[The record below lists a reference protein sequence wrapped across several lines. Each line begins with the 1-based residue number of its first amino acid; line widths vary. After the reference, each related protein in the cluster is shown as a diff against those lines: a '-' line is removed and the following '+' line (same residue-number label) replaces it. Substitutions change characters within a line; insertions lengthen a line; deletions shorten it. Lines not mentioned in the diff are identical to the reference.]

1 MIKKSLLFTS
11 IVSFFLIYQGAF
23 AWGAYDP
30 SPTYYTT
37 TYGYDL
43 PSVYDGY
50 TLRNDNRMS
59 GSSLYGYGN
68 YGSVCNA
75 TIERN
80 LSLGKKGEDVATVQ
94 DYLFDQD
101 FLQSQPN
108 GYFGY
113 GTQNAI
119 KLFQSRY
126 GVRAT
131 GSVGPETRSLLNN
144 LICGG
149 DTGSTNVTN
158 YNTYGSG
165 GSTISSVTE
174 IPRTIAST
182 VNTNNYNGTNFTP
195 TVTNNSNT
203 RYVNPNSVVVNSTN
217 YNTKYNNNSGNNGIN
232 YPVTVNRAP
241 TMTILIPLNKSF
253 YKEGDIIPAN
263 WVTSNMNVTHFT
275 LMLTNTSTGLE
286 KRIAAL
292 PSSVKEYSVTLTKD
306 ILDGVCAGTT
316 ACTGLN
322 SNTYRFYVIAHYKM
336 PEGELSIKAYADQIT
351 VTRPQTAAQVILTPS
366 KNPVTVGDTLKLF
379 AYVPNIPIFTQYQNL
394 YWKIRANCAP
404 GVTLVING
412 QSCGSDI
419 YVYQPNINISPDISL
434 EIKGNL
440 WGPTEV
446 VLDATA
452 LSYYGGQEL
461 GRSQTKILVNK

>member
-1 MIKKSLLFTS
+1 MTKKSLLFTGFA
-11 IVSFFLIYQGAF
+11 SFFLIYQGAF
-23 AWGAYDP
+23 AWGAYNP
-30 SPTYYTT
+30 SPTYYT
-37 TYGYDL
+37 YGGDL
-43 PSVYDGY
+43 PSIYDGY
-50 TLRNDNRMS
+50 TLTNDNRMS
-59 GSSLYGYGN
+59 GSGLYGYGSYHN
-68 YGSVCNA
+68 VCNA
-75 TIERN
+75 TVARN
-80 LSLGKKGEDVATVQ
+80 LSLGKSGEDVATVQ

-113 GTQNAI
+113 GTQNAV

-131 GSVGPETRSLLNN
+131 GTVGPETRNLINN

-149 DTGSTNVTN
+149 DNRAPSVSN
-158 YNTYGSG
+158 YNNYNNTRA
-165 GSTISSVTE
+165 TVSSVTE

-182 VNTNNYNGTNFTP
+182 VNTNNYNASNFSGFA
-195 TVTNNSNT
+195 TNNTTNAS
-203 RYVNPNSVVVNSTN
+203 YVNPNSVIVNPSN
-217 YNTKYNNNSGNNGIN
+217 YNYGGNVITVN
-232 YPVTVNRAP
+232 VNRAP
-241 TMTILIPLNKSF
+241 TVTIVVPLNKSF
-253 YKEGDIIPAN
+253 YKEGDIIPAT
-263 WVTSNMNVTHFT
+263 WVTSNMRANRFT

-292 PSSVKEYSVTLTKD
+292 PGDMRKYDVTLTKE

-322 SNTYRFYVIAHYKM
+322 SNSYRMYVIAHYQTE
-336 PEGELSIKAYADQIT
+336 EGELAIRAYADQMTIS
-351 VTRPQTAAQVILTPS
+351 RPQTVAQIALTPS
-366 KNPVTVGDTLKLF
+366 KNPVTVGDTIKLF
-379 AYVPNIPIFTQYQNL
+379 AYVPNSPVFTQYQNL
-394 YWKIRANCAP
+394 YWKIRASCAP
-404 GVTLVING
+404 GVTLMING

-419 YVYQPNINISPDISL
+419 YVYQANINTSPDISL

-446 VLDATA
+446 TLDATA

-461 GRSQTKILVNK
+461 GRAQTKILVNK